1 MTNVNTAQAIPQN
14 NGLMNFG
21 MPGSTGL
28 PSFDTAFSN
37 LGLPAITPGGTDSLQ
52 TQQPTTVNNLTAGAP
67 SAMNYSFNNNA
78 LAGLNSALLGSSL
91 DMMPS
96 PGLMGYSPYS
106 MSMNPYMMAM
116 GTEYMDKM
124 LDYQKKGAAMNVE
137 LNKYNVAA
145 NNQIRTAQAG
155 ADMDFARSQMYAR
168 DNLSNEVNTMGNAGL
183 QTKMKQLAKDLVMDI
198 NEQNY
203 ANVANELAEA
213 KTIYKEHMTAL
224 IMNNPNFSDEE
235 KKAQIAARLS
245 DSNVASEANRLLASC
260 AGIQDVDSLKKIA
273 IDQAYAPFWSGLL
286 RSCPMFRNNDRMLSK
301 AEVRQRLDGKPIQ
314 NEDKN
319 AKKWGNMVGSAG
331 QCGGIGA
338 VAGGLIGGPPGAL
351 IGGTIGTIGS
361 IVYNLFNWDSD

>member
-28 PSFDTAFSN
+28 PSFDTTFPN
-37 LGLPAITPGGTDSLQ
+37 LGLPAITQGGTDSLQ

-67 SAMNYSFNNNA
+67 SAMNYSFTNNA

-96 PGLMGYSPYS
+96 PGLLGYSPYS

-124 LDYQKKGAAMNVE
+124 LDYQKRGAAMNVE

-168 DNLSNEVNTMGNAGL
+168 DNFNNEANTMGNAGL
-183 QTKMKQLAKDLVMDI
+183 QTKIEAGARDLMRHIGDKSFSKAIDDIENAKD
-198 NEQNY
+198 EY
-203 ANVANELAEA
+203 R
-213 KTIYKEHMTAL
+213 EHIKAQ
-224 IMNNPNFSDEE
+224 IMNNPNLNSEQ
-235 KKAQIAARLS
+235 KKAKIAAELS
-245 DSNVASEANRLLASC
+245 ETNVDKQTMRLLAAS
-260 AGIQDVDSLKKIA
+260 AGVNSAEGLKATIINEGSGDFESGFKKA
-273 IDQAYAPFWSGLL
+273 FFWNK
-286 RSCPMFRNNDRMLSK
+286 NNNQLLSK
-301 AEVRQRLDGKPIQ
+301 AEVEQRIAGTSIDPHSQDVQLFGKV
-314 NEDKN
+314 
-319 AKKWGNMVGSAG
+319 VGKGTQVAG
-331 QCGGIGA
+331 CMAIGAIAGSIIPGIGT
-338 VAGGLIGGPPGAL
+338 G
-351 IGGTIGTIGS
+351 IGTAVGAAVGTFLS
-361 IVYNLFNWDSD
+361 CL